1 MLGLGQSSVKGWRSP
16 SLHNKGD
23 RGRIVIIGGFAIFA
37 LFVIIFSIRHFHA
50 GKNIG
55 QLWDEVWHGSRES
68 WHKCWSYVNWPDC
81 RIHPGEVTY
90 KLIFP
95 PELGGT
101 SQAYC
106 QQGARTIKGTW
117 ILVPDRTIIE
127 FLDIRGLPHRVTF
140 AEWKQMKSRNVTC
153 FRLILHPE
161 DVPYMD
167 RFSVHVVT
175 EFTSPL
181 GRL

>member
-1 MLGLGQSSVKGWRSP
+1 MNQAQLLRSRA
-16 SLHNKGD
+16 KT
-23 RGRIVIIGGFAIFA
+23 IA
-37 LFVIIFSIRHFHA
+37 LFIFWGVVALLVLVWGVSMFSSTKSIGVPPLSKLTNKA
-50 GKNIG
+50 GD
-55 QLWDEVWHGSRES
+55 LWDDVWHGSRDD

-140 AEWKQMKSRNVTC
+140 AHWKEMKGRNVTC